1 MSKPIKLVIFILLFL
16 ALALFLSFQIK
27 IQVQSPP
34 LKVDQVQIDKHN
46 TVTKIVDDVLELD
59 VPEYVGMKVDEEE
72 VSVDIWISSEP
83 SKELFGFVQRFD
95 VRGKDQPV
103 VRLHRSPF
111 TLKKLKEAQK
121 KLESLVKNSQIGGGV
136 VLSTLG
142 TNPEGKGIDISL
154 DVSSSTPDEQ
164 WISNLERSLGVPVFV
179 NPEKTDID
187 LLYTGH

>member
-1 MSKPIKLVIFILLFL
+1 MSKPIKLVFFISLFT

-27 IQVQSPP
+27 FQVQQPP
-34 LKVDQVQIDKHN
+34 LRVNQLQIDKHN
-46 TVTKIVDDVLELD
+46 AVQKIVDDVLDLD
-59 VPEYVGMKVDEEE
+59 VPEYVSMKVDEQE

-83 SKELFGFVQRFD
+83 SEELFGYMQRYD

-111 TLKKLKEAQK
+111 TLKKLKDAQK

-136 VLSTLG
+136 VLSLIG
-142 TNPEGKGIDISL
+142 TNPEGKGLDISL

-164 WISNLERSLGVPVFV
+164 WISNLEQSLGVPVFV
-179 NPEKTDID
+179 DPEKTDID
-187 LLYTGH
+187 LLVTGH

>member
-95 VRGKDQPV
+95 VRGKDQPL
-103 VRLHRSPF
+103 VRLHRAPF
-111 TLKKLKEAQK
+111 TLNKLTEASSK
-121 KLESLVKNSQIGGGV
+121 IESLVRNSQIDGGV
-136 VLSTLG
+136 VLSSFG
-142 TNPEGKGIDISL
+142 PRQDGKGIDL
-154 DVSSSTPDEQ
+154 TVDFSSVTPDST
-164 WISNLERSLGVPVFV
+164 WISNLERHIGVPVFV
-179 NPEKTDID
+179 DSVKTDITP
-187 LLYTGH
+187 LS